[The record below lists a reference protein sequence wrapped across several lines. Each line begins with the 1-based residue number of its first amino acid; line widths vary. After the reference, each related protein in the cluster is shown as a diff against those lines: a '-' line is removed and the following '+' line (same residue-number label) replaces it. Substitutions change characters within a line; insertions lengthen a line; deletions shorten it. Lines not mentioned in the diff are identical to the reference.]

1 MNPGSEQIRIRG
13 SSSLYTIL
21 QIVYSWMQC
30 EGQLQICTSWLNRHV
45 TRCVNRRAARPI
57 TSHVTRC
64 VTRRAARRI
73 TSHITRCVTRLVAS
87 LATSLANLQRYRQ
100 HKTHLVRS
108 PEAGATIWG
117 LFCYITAS
125 DVIIFKF
132 QGFNCT
138 PLHLSAGAHVDARF
152 VWRVICK
159 NPNNEGTA
167 HKSVSDCLKAMYMRW
182 KKRGLQS
189 WFGKNTARCVFG
201 KEPEMW
207 RLAQLVT

>member
-1 MNPGSEQIRIRG
+1 MDPGSEQIRIRG
-13 SSSLYTIL
+13 SSTRYCKLYIRGCNARVSYKSVHRDSIVTSLAALIGAPL
-21 QIVYSWMQC
+21 VPS
-30 EGQLQICTSWLNRHV
+30 LVTSL
-45 TRCVNRRAARPI
+45 AALLGAP
-57 TSHVTRC
+57 
-64 VTRRAARRI
+64 
-73 TSHITRCVTRLVAS
+73 LVAS

-152 VWRVICK
+152 V
-159 NPNNEGTA
+159 
-167 HKSVSDCLKAMYMRW
+167 
-182 KKRGLQS
+182 
-189 WFGKNTARCVFG
+189 
-201 KEPEMW
+201 
-207 RLAQLVT
+207 